1 MLYGGESHDSDE
13 SGGEESS
20 SDLEDLKLDGDP
32 ITAKS
37 FEHDQISSHRH
48 AYLTPGQELAAWTC
62 RQSWPVHL

>member
-37 FEHDQISSHRH
+37 FEHDQMYSRSIRNSQ
-48 AYLTPGQELAAWTC
+48 LTRLVYGSA
-62 RQSWPVHL
+62 